1 MAGIGGGSVLDVTKL
16 VAAFID
22 SDQQVED
29 CFGMGFIRR
38 KGLWFACLPTTAGTG
53 SEVSPNAILLDER
66 DHLKK
71 GIVSPFLIADVA
83 YVDPKL
89 TWTVPA
95 KVTADTGMDALTH
108 CIEAYTNKFAHP
120 SVDIYAL
127 QGIRL
132 IAANLERAVTLARD
146 NKPADLSDN
155 PAYVEAREALAFG
168 SLYGGLCLGPVNT
181 AAVHALSYPL
191 GGEFHIPHGLSNAI
205 LLPSVMKFNMPANIK
220 RHAEVAIA
228 LGCEPG
234 KNDEE
239 TAQRGVDFIYRL
251 AAAVGIPDKLTALG
265 IRRRYGQSRHAGA
278 APAEKQPSR
287 GHRAGRPRHLQLTLL
302 IMSHMLPC
310 HSSPKNKEDMK
321 PILAITMGDPAGIG
335 PEITVRALNRKETY
349 EKCRPVVTGD
359 AAIIGQAVR
368 LLGLNLQVNA
378 IQNVKEAK
386 FEFGTIDV
394 IDLQCVDLATFEFG
408 KVQPQCGN
416 AAFQYIKKAIEL
428 AMADEVDGTVT
439 APLNKEALNLAGHHY
454 DGHTEIYATFTNTK
468 KYAMM
473 LAEVRHDAGRREHPR
488 HPCFDA
494 CSPAQG
500 LRPGEEGPCHRVRR
514 THRRCLPPV
523 RY

>member
-1 MAGIGGGSVLDVTKL
+1 MKAITLLQPQKIVFGTGCIETFTEDYKKMGLKRLFVLTAPPILPLIEEPLNVLKTAGTSIEVFDQIMAEPTLNDFNDIVERARQFDADSVVGIGGGSVLDVAKL
-16 VAAFID
+16 VAAFAQ
-22 SDQQVED
+22 SEQQAAD
-29 CFGMGFIRR
+29 CFGTGFIKK

-71 GIVSPFLIADVA
+71 GIVSPFLIADAA

-132 IAANLERAVTLARD
+132 IAANLERAVKD
-146 NKPADLSDN
+146 GKD
-155 PAYVEAREALAFG
+155 VEAREALAFG

-205 LLPSVMKFNMPANIK
+205 LLPSVMKFNMPSNIK

-228 LGCEPG
+228 LGCQPG

-265 IRRRYGQSRHAGA
+265 IPQTAVDGMAKA
-278 APAEKQPSR
+278 AMQV
-287 GHRAGRPRHLQLTLL
+287 Q
-302 IMSHMLPC
+302 
-310 HSSPKNKEDMK
+310 
-321 PILAITMGDPAGIG
+321 
-335 PEITVRALNRKETY
+335 
-349 EKCRPVVTGD
+349 
-359 AAIIGQAVR
+359 R
-368 LLGLNLQVNA
+368 LLKNN
-378 IQNVKEAK
+378 
-386 FEFGTIDV
+386 
-394 IDLQCVDLATFEFG
+394 
-408 KVQPQCGN
+408 PR
-416 AAFQYIKKAIEL
+416 
-428 AMADEVDGTVT
+428 EVTEQD
-439 APLNKEALNLAGHHY
+439 AL
-454 DGHTEIYATFTNTK
+454 DIYNSL
-468 KYAMM
+468 Y
-473 LAEVRHDAGRREHPR
+473 
-488 HPCFDA
+488 
-494 CSPAQG
+494 
-500 LRPGEEGPCHRVRR
+500 
-514 THRRCLPPV
+514 
-523 RY
+523 

>member
-1 MAGIGGGSVLDVTKL
+1 MKAITLLQPQKIVFGTGCIQTFTDDYKKMGLRRLFVLTAPPIRPLIEGTLDELKAAGIAVEVFQDIVAEPTVNDFKRILEEARQFQADSVAGVGGGSVLDVTKL
-16 VAAFID
+16 VAAFIN
-22 SDQQVED
+22 SQQQVED
-29 CFGMGFIRR
+29 CFGTGFIRR

-205 LLPSVMKFNMPANIK
+205 LLPSVMKFNMPSNVK

-239 TAQRGVDFIYRL
+239 TAQRGVDLIYRL

-265 IRRRYGQSRHAGA
+265 IPQTAVDGMAKA
-278 APAEKQPSR
+278 AMQV
-287 GHRAGRPRHLQLTLL
+287 Q
-302 IMSHMLPC
+302 
-310 HSSPKNKEDMK
+310 
-321 PILAITMGDPAGIG
+321 
-335 PEITVRALNRKETY
+335 
-349 EKCRPVVTGD
+349 
-359 AAIIGQAVR
+359 R
-368 LLGLNLQVNA
+368 LLKNN
-378 IQNVKEAK
+378 
-386 FEFGTIDV
+386 
-394 IDLQCVDLATFEFG
+394 
-408 KVQPQCGN
+408 PR
-416 AAFQYIKKAIEL
+416 
-428 AMADEVDGTVT
+428 EV
-439 APLNKEALNLAGHHY
+439 
-454 DGHTEIYATFTNTK
+454 TEQDARNIYNSL
-468 KYAMM
+468 Y
-473 LAEVRHDAGRREHPR
+473 
-488 HPCFDA
+488 
-494 CSPAQG
+494 
-500 LRPGEEGPCHRVRR
+500 
-514 THRRCLPPV
+514 
-523 RY
+523 

>member
-1 MAGIGGGSVLDVTKL
+1 MKQITLLQPQKIVFGTGCIQTLVEDYKKMGLQRLFVLTAPPIRPLIEDTLAELKNAGVNIEVFQDIVAEPTVNDFKKILEVARQFKADSVVGVGGGSVLDVTKL
-16 VAAFID
+16 IAAFIN

-29 CFGMGFIRR
+29 CFGTGFIKQ

-132 IAANLERAVTLARD
+132 IAANLEKAVRNGQD
-146 NKPADLSDN
+146 Q
-155 PAYVEAREALAFG
+155 EAREALAFG

-228 LGCEPG
+228 LGCQPG

-239 TAQRGVDFIYRL
+239 TAQRGVDFIYQL
-251 AAAVGIPDKLTALG
+251 ADAVGIPKKLTDLG
-265 IRRRYGQSRHAGA
+265 IPQTAVDGMAKA
-278 APAEKQPSR
+278 AMQV
-287 GHRAGRPRHLQLTLL
+287 Q
-302 IMSHMLPC
+302 
-310 HSSPKNKEDMK
+310 
-321 PILAITMGDPAGIG
+321 
-335 PEITVRALNRKETY
+335 
-349 EKCRPVVTGD
+349 
-359 AAIIGQAVR
+359 R
-368 LLGLNLQVNA
+368 LLKNN
-378 IQNVKEAK
+378 
-386 FEFGTIDV
+386 
-394 IDLQCVDLATFEFG
+394 
-408 KVQPQCGN
+408 PR
-416 AAFQYIKKAIEL
+416 
-428 AMADEVDGTVT
+428 EV
-439 APLNKEALNLAGHHY
+439 
-454 DGHTEIYATFTNTK
+454 TEQDARDIYNSL
-468 KYAMM
+468 Y
-473 LAEVRHDAGRREHPR
+473 
-488 HPCFDA
+488 
-494 CSPAQG
+494 
-500 LRPGEEGPCHRVRR
+500 
-514 THRRCLPPV
+514 
-523 RY
+523 

>member
-1 MAGIGGGSVLDVTKL
+1 MKQITLLQPQKIVFGTGCIATFVEDYKKMGFQRLFVLTAPPIRPLIEDTLAELKSAGISIEVIQDIVAEPTVNDFKKILEVARQFKADSVVGIGGGSVLDLTKL
-16 VAAFID
+16 IAAFIN

-29 CFGMGFIRR
+29 CFGTGFVKQ

-132 IAANLERAVTLARD
+132 IAANLEKAVKNGQD
-146 NKPADLSDN
+146 Q
-155 PAYVEAREALAFG
+155 EAREALAFG

-228 LGCEPG
+228 LGCQPG
-234 KNDEE
+234 ANDEE
-239 TAQRGVDFIYRL
+239 TAQRGVDFIYQL
-251 AAAVGIPDKLTALG
+251 ADAVGIPKKLTDLG
-265 IRRRYGQSRHAGA
+265 IPQTAVDGMAKA
-278 APAEKQPSR
+278 AMEVQ
-287 GHRAGRPRHLQLTLL
+287 
-302 IMSHMLPC
+302 
-310 HSSPKNKEDMK
+310 
-321 PILAITMGDPAGIG
+321 
-335 PEITVRALNRKETY
+335 
-349 EKCRPVVTGD
+349 
-359 AAIIGQAVR
+359 R
-368 LLGLNLQVNA
+368 LLKNN
-378 IQNVKEAK
+378 
-386 FEFGTIDV
+386 
-394 IDLQCVDLATFEFG
+394 
-408 KVQPQCGN
+408 PR
-416 AAFQYIKKAIEL
+416 
-428 AMADEVDGTVT
+428 EV
-439 APLNKEALNLAGHHY
+439 
-454 DGHTEIYATFTNTK
+454 TEQDARDIYNSL
-468 KYAMM
+468 Y
-473 LAEVRHDAGRREHPR
+473 
-488 HPCFDA
+488 
-494 CSPAQG
+494 
-500 LRPGEEGPCHRVRR
+500 
-514 THRRCLPPV
+514 
-523 RY
+523 

>member
-1 MAGIGGGSVLDVTKL
+1 MKQITLLQPQKIVFGTGCIQTLVEDYKKMGLHRLFVLTAPPIRPLIEDTLAELKSAGVNIEVFQDIVAEPTVNDFKKILEVARQFKADSVVGVGGGSVLDVTKL
-16 VAAFID
+16 IAAFIN

-29 CFGMGFIRR
+29 CFGTGFIKQ

-132 IAANLERAVTLARD
+132 IAANLEKAVKNGQD
-146 NKPADLSDN
+146 Q
-155 PAYVEAREALAFG
+155 EAREALAFG

-228 LGCEPG
+228 LGCQPG

-239 TAQRGVDFIYRL
+239 TAQRGVDFIYQL
-251 AAAVGIPDKLTALG
+251 ADAVGIPKKLTDLG
-265 IRRRYGQSRHAGA
+265 IPQTAVDGMAKA
-278 APAEKQPSR
+278 AMQV
-287 GHRAGRPRHLQLTLL
+287 Q
-302 IMSHMLPC
+302 
-310 HSSPKNKEDMK
+310 
-321 PILAITMGDPAGIG
+321 
-335 PEITVRALNRKETY
+335 
-349 EKCRPVVTGD
+349 
-359 AAIIGQAVR
+359 R
-368 LLGLNLQVNA
+368 LLKNN
-378 IQNVKEAK
+378 
-386 FEFGTIDV
+386 
-394 IDLQCVDLATFEFG
+394 
-408 KVQPQCGN
+408 PR
-416 AAFQYIKKAIEL
+416 
-428 AMADEVDGTVT
+428 EV
-439 APLNKEALNLAGHHY
+439 
-454 DGHTEIYATFTNTK
+454 TEQDARDIYNSL
-468 KYAMM
+468 Y
-473 LAEVRHDAGRREHPR
+473 
-488 HPCFDA
+488 
-494 CSPAQG
+494 
-500 LRPGEEGPCHRVRR
+500 
-514 THRRCLPPV
+514 
-523 RY
+523 

>member
-1 MAGIGGGSVLDVTKL
+1 MKQITLLQPQKIVFGTGCIATLVEDYKKMGLQRLFVLTAPPIRPLIEDTLAELKSAGVSIEVFQEIVAEPTVNDFKKILEVARQFKADSVVGVGGGSVLDVTKL
-16 VAAFID
+16 IAAFIN

-29 CFGMGFIRR
+29 CFGTGFINQ

-132 IAANLERAVTLARD
+132 IAANLEKAVKNGQD
-146 NKPADLSDN
+146 Q
-155 PAYVEAREALAFG
+155 EAREALAFG

-228 LGCEPG
+228 LGCQPG
-234 KNDEE
+234 ANDEE
-239 TAQRGVDFIYRL
+239 TAQRGVDFIYQL
-251 AAAVGIPDKLTALG
+251 ADAVGIPQKLTDLG
-265 IRRRYGQSRHAGA
+265 IPQTAVDGMAKA
-278 APAEKQPSR
+278 AMQV
-287 GHRAGRPRHLQLTLL
+287 Q
-302 IMSHMLPC
+302 
-310 HSSPKNKEDMK
+310 
-321 PILAITMGDPAGIG
+321 
-335 PEITVRALNRKETY
+335 
-349 EKCRPVVTGD
+349 
-359 AAIIGQAVR
+359 R
-368 LLGLNLQVNA
+368 LLKNN
-378 IQNVKEAK
+378 
-386 FEFGTIDV
+386 
-394 IDLQCVDLATFEFG
+394 
-408 KVQPQCGN
+408 PR
-416 AAFQYIKKAIEL
+416 
-428 AMADEVDGTVT
+428 EV
-439 APLNKEALNLAGHHY
+439 
-454 DGHTEIYATFTNTK
+454 TEQDARDIYNSL
-468 KYAMM
+468 Y
-473 LAEVRHDAGRREHPR
+473 
-488 HPCFDA
+488 
-494 CSPAQG
+494 
-500 LRPGEEGPCHRVRR
+500 
-514 THRRCLPPV
+514 
-523 RY
+523 

>member
-1 MAGIGGGSVLDVTKL
+1 MKAITLLQPQKIVFGTGCIETFTEDYKKMGLQRLMVLTAPPILPLIEEPLANLKADGVSIETCQDILAEPTVNDFKKILEAARQFKADSVVGIGGGSVLDVTKL
-16 VAAFID
+16 VAAFIN

-29 CFGMGFIRR
+29 CFGTGFIKR

-71 GIVSPFLIADVA
+71 GIVSPYLIADAA

-132 IAANLERAVTLARD
+132 IAANLERAVTLVRD
-146 NKPADLSDN
+146 YKPADLSDN

-191 GGEFHIPHGLSNAI
+191 GGEFHIPHGLRNAI

-228 LGCEPG
+228 LGCQPG

-251 AAAVGIPDKLTALG
+251 AEAVGIPKKLTDLG
-265 IRRRYGQSRHAGA
+265 IPQTAVPGMAKA
-278 APAEKQPSR
+278 AMQV
-287 GHRAGRPRHLQLTLL
+287 Q
-302 IMSHMLPC
+302 
-310 HSSPKNKEDMK
+310 
-321 PILAITMGDPAGIG
+321 
-335 PEITVRALNRKETY
+335 
-349 EKCRPVVTGD
+349 
-359 AAIIGQAVR
+359 R
-368 LLGLNLQVNA
+368 LLKNN
-378 IQNVKEAK
+378 
-386 FEFGTIDV
+386 
-394 IDLQCVDLATFEFG
+394 
-408 KVQPQCGN
+408 PR
-416 AAFQYIKKAIEL
+416 
-428 AMADEVDGTVT
+428 EVTEQD
-439 APLNKEALNLAGHHY
+439 AL
-454 DGHTEIYATFTNTK
+454 EIYNSL
-468 KYAMM
+468 Y
-473 LAEVRHDAGRREHPR
+473 
-488 HPCFDA
+488 
-494 CSPAQG
+494 
-500 LRPGEEGPCHRVRR
+500 
-514 THRRCLPPV
+514 
-523 RY
+523 

>member
-1 MAGIGGGSVLDVTKL
+1 MKAITLLQPQKIVFGTGCIETFTEDYKKLGLQRLMVLTAPPILPLIEEPLANLKAAGVSIEIFQDILAEPTVNDFKKILEVARQFKADSVVGIGGGSVLDVTKL
-16 VAAFID
+16 VAAFIN

-29 CFGMGFIRR
+29 CFGTGFIKA

-71 GIVSPFLIADVA
+71 GIVSPYLIADAA

-89 TWTVPA
+89 TWTVPS

-132 IAANLERAVTLARD
+132 IAANLEKAVKD
-146 NKPADLSDN
+146 GKD
-155 PAYVEAREALAFG
+155 VEAREALAFG

-205 LLPSVMKFNMPANIK
+205 LLPSVMKFNMPANVK

-239 TAQRGVDFIYRL
+239 TAQRGVDFIYHL

-265 IRRRYGQSRHAGA
+265 IPQTSVPGMAKA
-278 APAEKQPSR
+278 AMQV
-287 GHRAGRPRHLQLTLL
+287 Q
-302 IMSHMLPC
+302 
-310 HSSPKNKEDMK
+310 
-321 PILAITMGDPAGIG
+321 
-335 PEITVRALNRKETY
+335 
-349 EKCRPVVTGD
+349 
-359 AAIIGQAVR
+359 R
-368 LLGLNLQVNA
+368 LLKNN
-378 IQNVKEAK
+378 
-386 FEFGTIDV
+386 
-394 IDLQCVDLATFEFG
+394 
-408 KVQPQCGN
+408 PR
-416 AAFQYIKKAIEL
+416 
-428 AMADEVDGTVT
+428 EVTEQD
-439 APLNKEALNLAGHHY
+439 AL
-454 DGHTEIYATFTNTK
+454 DIYNSL
-468 KYAMM
+468 Y
-473 LAEVRHDAGRREHPR
+473 
-488 HPCFDA
+488 
-494 CSPAQG
+494 
-500 LRPGEEGPCHRVRR
+500 
-514 THRRCLPPV
+514 
-523 RY
+523 

>member
-1 MAGIGGGSVLDVTKL
+1 MKAITLLQPQKIVFGTGCIETFTDDYKKMGLQHLFVLTAPPIRPLIEGTLDELKAAGIDVEVFQDIVAEPTVNDFKRILEVARQFRADSVVGIGGGSVLDVTKL
-16 VAAFID
+16 VAAFIN

-29 CFGMGFIRR
+29 CFGTGFIRK

-155 PAYVEAREALAFG
+155 AAYVEAREALAFG

-265 IRRRYGQSRHAGA
+265 IPQTAVDGMAKA
-278 APAEKQPSR
+278 AMQV
-287 GHRAGRPRHLQLTLL
+287 Q
-302 IMSHMLPC
+302 
-310 HSSPKNKEDMK
+310 
-321 PILAITMGDPAGIG
+321 
-335 PEITVRALNRKETY
+335 
-349 EKCRPVVTGD
+349 
-359 AAIIGQAVR
+359 R
-368 LLGLNLQVNA
+368 LLKNN
-378 IQNVKEAK
+378 
-386 FEFGTIDV
+386 
-394 IDLQCVDLATFEFG
+394 
-408 KVQPQCGN
+408 PR
-416 AAFQYIKKAIEL
+416 
-428 AMADEVDGTVT
+428 EV
-439 APLNKEALNLAGHHY
+439 
-454 DGHTEIYATFTNTK
+454 TEQDARNIYNSL
-468 KYAMM
+468 Y
-473 LAEVRHDAGRREHPR
+473 
-488 HPCFDA
+488 
-494 CSPAQG
+494 
-500 LRPGEEGPCHRVRR
+500 
-514 THRRCLPPV
+514 
-523 RY
+523 

>member
-1 MAGIGGGSVLDVTKL
+1 MKQITLLQPQKIVFGTGCIQTLVEDYKKMGLQRLFVLTAPPIRPLIEDTLTELKGAGVSIEVFQDIVAEPTVNDFKKILKVARQFKADSVVGVGGGSVLDVTKL
-16 VAAFID
+16 IAAFIN

-29 CFGMGFIRR
+29 CFGTGFIKQ

-132 IAANLERAVTLARD
+132 IAANLEKAVKNGQD
-146 NKPADLSDN
+146 Q
-155 PAYVEAREALAFG
+155 EAREALAFG

-228 LGCEPG
+228 LGCQPG

-239 TAQRGVDFIYRL
+239 TAQRGVDFIYQL
-251 AAAVGIPDKLTALG
+251 ADAVGIPKKLTDLG
-265 IRRRYGQSRHAGA
+265 IPQTAVDGMAKA
-278 APAEKQPSR
+278 AMQV
-287 GHRAGRPRHLQLTLL
+287 Q
-302 IMSHMLPC
+302 
-310 HSSPKNKEDMK
+310 
-321 PILAITMGDPAGIG
+321 
-335 PEITVRALNRKETY
+335 
-349 EKCRPVVTGD
+349 
-359 AAIIGQAVR
+359 R
-368 LLGLNLQVNA
+368 LLKNN
-378 IQNVKEAK
+378 
-386 FEFGTIDV
+386 
-394 IDLQCVDLATFEFG
+394 
-408 KVQPQCGN
+408 PR
-416 AAFQYIKKAIEL
+416 
-428 AMADEVDGTVT
+428 EV
-439 APLNKEALNLAGHHY
+439 
-454 DGHTEIYATFTNTK
+454 TEQDARDIYNSL
-468 KYAMM
+468 Y
-473 LAEVRHDAGRREHPR
+473 
-488 HPCFDA
+488 
-494 CSPAQG
+494 
-500 LRPGEEGPCHRVRR
+500 
-514 THRRCLPPV
+514 
-523 RY
+523 